1 MKVKKEI
8 RKKRVRLKIRK
19 KTMERICVNRTSKNI
34 YAQIISSDGKK
45 VLLSASTLDKD
56 IKKEIEGQ
64 KYKPMEAAK
73 KVGLILAKRASAKK
87 IGVNKKLAFD
97 RSGFK
102 YHGRVKELAKA
113 ARKGGLLF

>member
-19 KTMERICVNRTSKNI
+19 KMIKRICVNRTSKNI

-56 IKKEIEGQ
+56 IKKEIEDI
-64 KYKPMEAAK
+64 KPMEAAK
-73 KVGLILAKRASAKK
+73 KVGLILANRAKK

>member
-1 MKVKKEI
+1 MKIKKEI
-8 RKKRVRLKIRK
+8 RKKRIRLKIRK
-19 KTMERICVNRTSKNI
+19 KMSKSICVNRTSKNI

-45 VLLSASTLDKD
+45 VLVSASTLDKD
-56 IKKEIEGQ
+56 LKKEIEDI
-64 KYKPMEAAK
+64 KPMDAAK
-73 KVGLILAKRASAKK
+73 KIGLILAKRAKQ
-87 IGVNKKLAFD
+87 IGYKLGKLSFD